1 MLFSLALK
9 RFFLFCFRRPRRK
22 VPIMCDHSRPR
33 CLGSYPPGRL
43 LIHRW
48 VILGFVLQEKLTYKV
63 ALKRD
68 MLELTIYCL
77 QLVFYCTYILFALL
91 LVFFFFWHNHL
102 CCSTRFLG
110 EIVISEENVQVLL
123 PASSI
128 LQMATVREACC
139 KFLMRQLHPTNCLGI
154 RSFAGKNNATK
165 ISEQHPFCLV
175 NSKTILVF
183 NYDFNFRYPC
193 L

>member
-1 MLFSLALK
+1 MAKITQGIGKKLNASEARASISLHKIAQK
-9 RFFLFCFRRPRRK
+9 KP
-22 VPIMCDHSRPR
+22 D
-33 CLGSYPPGRL
+33 
-43 LIHRW
+43 
-48 VILGFVLQEKLTYKV
+48 
-63 ALKRD
+63 
-68 MLELTIYCL
+68 
-77 QLVFYCTYILFALL
+77 LV
-91 LVFFFFWHNHL
+91 
-102 CCSTRFLG
+102 CCNARFLG

-154 RSFAGKNNATK
+154 RSFAGKNVTK
-165 ISEQHPFCLV
+165 ISEQHPFRLV
-175 NSKTILVF
+175 NCKTILVF